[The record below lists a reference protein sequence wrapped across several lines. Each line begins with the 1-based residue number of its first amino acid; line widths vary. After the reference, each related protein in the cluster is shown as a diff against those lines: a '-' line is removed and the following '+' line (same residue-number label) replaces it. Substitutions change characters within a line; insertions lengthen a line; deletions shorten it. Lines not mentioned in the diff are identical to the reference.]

1 MIMDIKTAVE
11 IALQKKS
18 QKNLTFDDL
27 SEKTGRSPMFIAAAL
42 NGMQRLNNTDLDTIA
57 QVLELDAETKAAFA
71 QMPVRLEPP
80 MTADPFK
87 YRLMEMVGV
96 YSDALRQRMQELFAD
111 ETGRGGDAIP
121 SAIDFTIDLQRGV
134 GKAGDPR
141 IIITLDAK
149 YLQYREF

>member
-1 MIMDIKTAVE
+1 MIMDIRDRVE

-27 SEKTGRSPMFIAAAL
+27 SEKTGRSPMFVAAAL

-71 QMPVRLEPP
+71 QLPIRLEQP

-87 YRLMEMVGV
+87 YHLMEMVGV

-111 ETGRGGDAIP
+111 EKGRGGDAIP
-121 SAIDFTIDLQRGV
+121 SAIDLSLTHISEPTRLR
-134 GKAGDPR
+134 R
-141 IIITLDAK
+141 ISYAV
-149 YLQYREF
+149 F

>member
-87 YRLMEMVGV
+87 YRLMEMVKV

>member
-1 MIMDIKTAVE
+1 MDIKTAVE
-11 IALQKKS
+11 IALEKKS

-42 NGMQRLNNTDLDTIA
+42 NGMQRLNNADLDTIA
-57 QVLELDAETKAAFA
+57 NVLELDADTKAAFA
-71 QMPVRLEPP
+71 QLPIRLEPP

-121 SAIDFTIDLQRGV
+121 SAIDFTIDLQRGI
-134 GKAGDPR
+134 GKTGDKR
-141 IIITLDAK
+141 VIITLDAK
-149 YLQYREF
+149 YLEYREF

>member
-1 MIMDIKTAVE
+1 MEMDIKTAVGM
-11 IALQKKS
+11 ALDKKS
-18 QKNLTFDDL
+18 QKNITFDDL
-27 SEKTGRSPMFIAAAL
+27 SEKTGRDPMFIAAAL

-57 QVLELDAETKAAFA
+57 NVLELDADTKAAFA
-71 QMPVRLEPP
+71 QLPIRLESP

-121 SAIDFTIDLQRGV
+121 SAIDFTIDLQRGI
-134 GKAGDPR
+134 GKAGDKR
-141 IIITLDAK
+141 VIITLDAK
-149 YLQYREF
+149 YLEYREF